1 MGNVPRKITRKLKE
15 ALKVNPVV
23 FLSGPRQA
31 GKSTLVKGMAPQIGA
46 NDQPAVY
53 HTFDRPT
60 EMAAAASAPE
70 SFLTAYK
77 GPMIID
83 EVQLVPQL
91 YRSLK
96 IVVDELREQDKA
108 TANGRFLLTGSA
120 SIEVLPKLSD
130 SLVGRMSVLTLY
142 PFAAVEVTLGSTDII
157 ERLFNQ
163 DFENLND
170 RGYGLK
176 NVMKLATYPEISTKN
191 LEDRSI
197 WFDGY
202 ISTILQRDV
211 LQLAG
216 LEKISLLPVM
226 LRILA
231 SRVGGLVNES
241 DISRDA
247 KLNPVTGKSYRNIL
261 KLMFLSFDI
270 QPWSRNIGKR
280 LVKAAKGYLTD
291 TNMLCHLL
299 EYDIEK
305 IEKTKPE
312 LFGHILENF
321 VASELTKLLSFS
333 STKASL
339 YHFRT
344 SDNKEVDFILEKTD
358 GSIIGIEVKKSEN
371 LTAADF
377 KGLRELEAL
386 VPQEFRGGI
395 MLYSGKQVVPFGKN
409 LWAVPFSIL
418 WQ

>member
-1 MGNVPRKITRKLKE
+1 MNTIPRKITQKLQE

-31 GKSTLVKGMAPQIGA
+31 GKSTLVKGIAPQIGVS
-46 NDQPAVY
+46 DQPAVY

-60 EMAAAASAPE
+60 EMAAAASSPE
-70 SFLTAYK
+70 AFLTAYK
-77 GPMIID
+77 GPIIID

-91 YRSLK
+91 FRPLK

-108 TANGRFLLTGSA
+108 NANGRFLLTGSA
-120 SIEVLPKLSD
+120 SIKVLPELSE

-142 PFAAVEVTLGSTDII
+142 PFAASEATMGNADII
-157 ERLFNQ
+157 ERIFNL
-163 DFENLND
+163 DFEKLND
-170 RGYGLK
+170 RGYELI

-191 LEDRSI
+191 FEDRSL

-202 ISTILQRDV
+202 LSTILQREV
-211 LQLAG
+211 LQLAV

-261 KLMFLSFDI
+261 KLMFLNFDI
-270 QPWSRNIGKR
+270 QPWSKNIGKR
-280 LVKAAKGYLTD
+280 LVKAAKAYLTD
-291 TNMLCHLL
+291 TSMLCHLL

-305 IEKTKPE
+305 IIITKPE

-333 STKASL
+333 RTKASL

-377 KGLRELEAL
+377 KGLKELESL
-386 VPQEFRGGI
+386 TPQEFKGGLV
-395 MLYSGKQVVPFGKN
+395 LYSGKQVVPFGKN
-409 LWAVPFSIL
+409 LWAVPYCIL